1 MARRHTFSIVKLRS
15 IEHSI
20 RRQGMFDEGKEI
32 GENPHLSLLLL
43 PLSSSTLRGVEN
55 TQRDRMFHITSSS
68 VVPMG
73 A

>member
-1 MARRHTFSIVKLRS
+1 
-15 IEHSI
+15 
-20 RRQGMFDEGKEI
+20 MFDEGKEI
-32 GENPHLSLLLL
+32 GENPHLSL